1 MAHTR
6 YDQRVRVFVQVCG
19 GEHDWREA
27 EARFEA
33 HGWPVRDAQPAG
45 SGPLGAA
52 LEPDPASRVYEL
64 EVRLFGTAKGS
75 DRGAADRVR
84 KVLRAAHLEGYVR
97 RAEPVERDRE
107 LFPHWRVVSTAHRRP
122 GRQPAWR
129 RHLTRA
135 ATRLGRHDTGGF
147 VAGGPRQALR
157 LARADAPAGGPRP
170 AVAVRPL
177 DGRRREPAPYRREE
191 QLERSIYRLVLW
203 TLLSAGALTLASAAI
218 PGAPRWILGTLA
230 LFGACGSLW
239 SGWDMSRAGKRQEG
253 VFLALLC
260 LLIFAAFGMGLLSSD
275 GKAWTP
281 RETLTTAV
289 VVSVLAGLW
298 LLVRQWTWGE
308 WVAWAVPLAVT
319 LTVSAFVAAGSV
331 LHALYADGLSLSPG
345 DLDVPPVWQFAAAV
359 KLLVMLSLVMIV
371 PAWWGFAKHRHHRYA
386 TPGDG
391 TNIILNVCLFVAML
405 AGAGLQAWDSA
416 ATAVDRTVAAA
427 GRGEDPPSYFGVEP
441 EWTCVRLVVP
451 AGELAG
457 EGPPLKPGRP
467 YLSFG
472 VAGETAVLWDPATRE
487 PVKLPANQVWL
498 GPAESGSVTC
508 PGRPPAKAK
517 LS

>member
-1 MAHTR
+1 MAPTR

-33 HGWPVRDAQPAG
+33 HGWPVRDAHPAG
-45 SGPLGAA
+45 RGPLGAA
-52 LEPDPASRVYEL
+52 LEPDPGSRVYEI
-64 EVRLFGTAKGS
+64 EVRLFGAAKGS

-84 KVLRAAHLEGYVR
+84 KVLRGARLEGYVR
-97 RAEPVERDRE
+97 RAEPLERDRE
-107 LFPHWRVVSTAHRRP
+107 MCPHWRIVSTAHRRP

-129 RHLTRA
+129 RHLARA

-157 LARADAPAGGPRP
+157 LARANAPAGAARP

-191 QLERSIYRLVLW
+191 QTERSVYRLVLW
-203 TLLSAGALTLASAAI
+203 SLPAAGALSLATAAV
-218 PGAPRWILGTLA
+218 PGAPRWILGAGA
-230 LFGACGSLW
+230 LFGACGAVW
-239 SGWDMSRAGKRQEG
+239 SGWDMSGEGKRYEG
-253 VFLALLC
+253 VVAAVIC
-260 LLIFAAFGMGLLSSD
+260 LLVFAAFGTGLLSGD
-275 GKAWTP
+275 GTAWSP
-281 RETLTTAV
+281 LRTLTTAV
-289 VVSVLAGLW
+289 VIAVLAGLW

-308 WVAWAVPLAVT
+308 WVAWAVPLAAT

-331 LHALYADGLSLSPG
+331 LHALYADGLSLSPS

-359 KLLVMLSLVMIV
+359 KLLVMLSLAMVV

-405 AGAGLQAWDSA
+405 AGAGLQAWNSA
-416 ATAVDRTVAAA
+416 GTAVDRTVTAAA
-427 GRGEDPPSYFGVEP
+427 RGEDPPSYFGVEP
-441 EWTCVRLVVP
+441 EWTCVRLVV
-451 AGELAG
+451 AADELAG
-457 EGPPLKPGRP
+457 EGAPLKPARP

-498 GPAESGSVTC
+498 GPATSGKAACPSV
-508 PGRPPAKAK
+508 PGSSKRP
-517 LS
+517 

>member
-1 MAHTR
+1 MAPTR
-6 YDQRVRVFVQVCG
+6 YDQRVRVFVQVRG

-33 HGWPVRDAQPAG
+33 HGWPVRDAHPAG
-45 SGPLGAA
+45 QGPLGAA
-52 LEPDPASRVYEL
+52 LEPDPGSRVYEI
-64 EVRLFGTAKGS
+64 EVRLFGAAKGS

-84 KVLRAAHLEGYVR
+84 KVLRGARLEGYVR
-97 RAEPVERDRE
+97 RAEPLERDRE

-135 ATRLGRHDTGGF
+135 VTRLGGHDTGAF
-147 VAGGPRQALR
+147 VASGPRQALR
-157 LARADAPAGGPRP
+157 LARADAPAGAPRP

-191 QLERSIYRLVLW
+191 RLERSVY
-203 TLLSAGALTLASAAI
+203 TLILRALLAAGALTLASAAV
-218 PGAPRWILGTLA
+218 PGAPRWILGAVA
-230 LFGACGSLW
+230 LFAACGALW
-239 SGWDMSRAGKRQEG
+239 SGWDMSGEGKRYEG
-253 VFLALLC
+253 VAVAVLC
-260 LLIFAAFGMGLLSSD
+260 LLVLAASGTGLLGGD
-275 GKAWTP
+275 DTAWTA
-281 RETLTTAV
+281 RRILTTAV
-289 VVSVLAGLW
+289 VAVVLAGLW

-331 LHALYADGLSLSPG
+331 LHALYADGLSFGPE

-359 KLLVMLSLVMIV
+359 KLLVMLSLVMVV

-386 TPGDG
+386 VPGDG
-391 TNIILNVCLFVAML
+391 TNVILNVCLFVAML
-405 AGAGLQAWDSA
+405 AGAGLQALHSA
-416 ATAVDRTVAAA
+416 GTAVDRTVAAA
-427 GRGEDPPSYFGVEP
+427 ARGEDPPSYFGVEP

-457 EGPPLKPGRP
+457 EGPPLKPTRP

-472 VAGETAVLWDPATRE
+472 VAGETAVLWDPVTRE

-498 GPAESGSVTC
+498 GPAESGKVTC
-508 PGRPPAKAK
+508 PERPPGASKH
-517 LS
+517 S

>member
-1 MAHTR
+1 MAQTR

-27 EARFEA
+27 EERFEA
-33 HGWPVRDAQPAG
+33 HGWPVRGAHPAG
-45 SGPLGAA
+45 LGPLGTA
-52 LEPDPASRVYEL
+52 LEPDPESRVYEI
-64 EVRLFGTAKGS
+64 EVRLFGAAKGS

-84 KVLRAAHLEGYVR
+84 KVLRGAHLEGYVR
-97 RAEPVERDRE
+97 RAEPLERDRE

-129 RHLTRA
+129 RHLDRA
-135 ATRLGRHDTGGF
+135 ATRFGRHDTGGF

-157 LARADAPAGGPRP
+157 LARAGAPAGTPRP
-170 AVAVRPL
+170 ALAVRPL

-191 QLERSIYRLVLW
+191 QLERSVVRLVLW
-203 TLLSAGALTLASAAI
+203 TLLAAGALTLATAAV
-218 PGAPRWILGTLA
+218 PGAPRWILGGVAFL
-230 LFGACGSLW
+230 GAGGAVR
-239 SGWDMSRAGKRQEG
+239 SGWDMSGEGKRYEG
-253 VFLALLC
+253 VIAAVLSLAV
-260 LLIFAAFGMGLLSSD
+260 FSAFGQGFLSSD
-275 GKAWTP
+275 GKAWSP
-281 RETLTTAV
+281 LQILMTAV
-289 VVSVLAGLW
+289 VVAVVAGLW

-331 LHALYADGLSLSPG
+331 LHALYADGLSLSPS

-391 TNIILNVCLFVAML
+391 SNIVLNVCLFVAML
-405 AGAGLQAWDSA
+405 AGAGLQATESA
-416 ATAVDRTVAAA
+416 GTAVDRTVAAA
-427 GRGEDPPSYFGVEP
+427 ERGEDPPAYFGVEP
-441 EWTCVRLVVP
+441 EWTCVRLAVP
-451 AGELAG
+451 AAELAG
-457 EGPPLKPGRP
+457 EGPALKPGKP

-472 VAGETAVLWDPATRE
+472 VAGETAVLWDPAARE
-487 PVKLPANQVWL
+487 PLKLPANQVWL
-498 GPAESGSVTC
+498 VPAESGKATC
-508 PGRPPAKAK
+508 PERRP
-517 LS
+517 